1 MTKETR
7 LSVNDLIYPLF
18 VTDGVDI
25 RHEIDPMPGIYR
37 ISLDHLIEEV
47 EEIQKLGI
55 LGILIFGIP
64 ANKDP
69 SGTEAYSPDGIV
81 QKAVRMIKQ
90 EAPEL
95 LVFTDLC
102 LCEYTTHGHCGVLE
116 NNVVQ
121 NDMTID
127 LLAETALA
135 QAKAGSDV
143 ISPSA
148 MMDGQVASIRTKLD
162 NHGFTDTP
170 IMAYSAKYASALYS
184 PFREAAES
192 TPEFGDRRGYQ
203 IDPANIRE
211 AISEISQD
219 VEEGADMVMVKPAL
233 AYLDVISKARE
244 LFSKPIVAYSVS
256 GEYTMVKAA
265 SINKWIDERPVVNEL
280 LTSIKRAGAD
290 IIITYHTKQF
300 ARWLC

>member
-135 QAKAGSDV
+135 QAKSGSDV

-290 IIITYHTKQF
+290 IIITYHAKQF